1 MSWTSGPAPD
11 PVALFLL
18 YLDAQRGYS
27 PATVA
32 SYGTDLEGVHRF
44 LARVYR
50 LVTEHAE
57 GQDRGTD
64 GPVLGFDP
72 VNQPGMPGHV
82 VGVELVVLGDG
93 VPATGAGGRA
103 REHHQPGEGGGGED
117 LFVFDTMPGKKNV
130 DRTIQLPVD
139 YTKKSFTIIE
149 KSKSITITGNKVTAK
164 GLRIVS
170 DGSGSCV
177 ITFD

>member
-1 MSWTSGPAPD
+1 MYTWFKS
-11 PVALFLL
+11 PVSDDDDLL
-18 YLDAQRGYS
+18 CY
-27 PATVA
+27 
-32 SYGTDLEGVHRF
+32 EGVI
-44 LARVYR
+44 
-50 LVTEHAE
+50 
-57 GQDRGTD
+57 DNKK
-64 GPVLGFDP
+64 VLFIDC
-72 VNQPGMPGHV
+72 
-82 VGVELVVLGDG
+82 
-93 VPATGAGGRA
+93 
-103 REHHQPGEGGGGED
+103 
-117 LFVFDTMPGKKNV
+117 KKSV

>member
-1 MSWTSGPAPD
+1 MECIPGLSS
-11 PVALFLL
+11 PVSDDDDLL
-18 YLDAQRGYS
+18 CY
-27 PATVA
+27 
-32 SYGTDLEGVHRF
+32 EGVI
-44 LARVYR
+44 
-50 LVTEHAE
+50 
-57 GQDRGTD
+57 DNKK
-64 GPVLGFDP
+64 VLFIDC
-72 VNQPGMPGHV
+72 
-82 VGVELVVLGDG
+82 
-93 VPATGAGGRA
+93 
-103 REHHQPGEGGGGED
+103 
-117 LFVFDTMPGKKNV
+117 KKNV